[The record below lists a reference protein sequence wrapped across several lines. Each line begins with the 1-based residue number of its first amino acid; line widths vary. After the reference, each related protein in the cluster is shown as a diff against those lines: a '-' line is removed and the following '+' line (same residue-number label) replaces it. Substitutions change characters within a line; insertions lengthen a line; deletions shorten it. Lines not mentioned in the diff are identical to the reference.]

1 MRMGGLAAL
10 GALFIAGT
18 LSAQPALCQQSEK
31 PQAGQEAM
39 EAAWL
44 KAGTPGGFHKHLEAM
59 QGTWSIE
66 GKSWTELSPEPMTW
80 TGTAT
85 KTMIMG
91 GRFLREGIESEMMGK
106 PFNGLGF
113 MGYDNLAEKY
123 WYFWLDD
130 MSTGV
135 MTSEGEC
142 DKSGATFT
150 IVGDYIDP
158 MTGQSQKAKTVIKVL
173 DENKHLF
180 EMYMVS
186 PEGEESKSMEIT
198 YLRK

>member
-1 MRMGGLAAL
+1 MSMGRLAAL
-10 GALFIAGT
+10 GALLVAVVF
-18 LSAQPALCQQSEK
+18 SAQAALCQETEK

-39 EAAWL
+39 EAAWM
-44 KAGTPGGFHKHLEAM
+44 KAGTPGEFHKHLEAM
-59 QGTWSIE
+59 QGSWNVD
-66 GKSWTELSPEPMTW
+66 GKSWTEWSPEPMTW

-85 KTMIMG
+85 KSMIMG
-91 GRFLREGIESEMMGK
+91 GRFLREEIESEMMGRS
-106 PFNGLGF
+106 FNGLGF
-113 MGYDNLAEKY
+113 MGYDNLAGKY
-123 WYFWLDD
+123 WYFWVDD
-130 MSTGV
+130 MSTGA

-150 IVGDYIDP
+150 IVGDYLDP

-173 DENKHLF
+173 DQNKHLF
-180 EMYMVS
+180 EMYMVG

>member
-1 MRMGGLAAL
+1 MSMGRLAAL
-10 GALFIAGT
+10 GALLVAVAF
-18 LSAQPALCQQSEK
+18 SAQAALCQETEK

-39 EAAWL
+39 EAAWM
-44 KAGTPGGFHKHLEAM
+44 KAGTPGEFHKHLEAM
-59 QGTWSIE
+59 QGSWNVD
-66 GKSWTELSPEPMTW
+66 GKSWTEWSPEPMAW

-85 KTMIMG
+85 KSMIMG
-91 GRFLREGIESEMMGK
+91 GRFLREEIESEMMGK
-106 PFNGLGF
+106 SFNGLGF
-113 MGYDNLAEKY
+113 MGYDNLTGKY

-130 MSTGV
+130 MSTGA

-150 IVGDYIDP
+150 VIGDYLDP

-173 DENKHLF
+173 DQNKHLF
-180 EMYMVS
+180 EMYMVG